1 MLVRNEICENLK
13 MCLQERIPQAQILL
27 DDIIIY
33 DINNAPF
40 IVIKQNNTEISSP
53 TSGNWKH
60 NLGLEVNIITQSK
73 AQGDTL
79 LELSLSVLETFKG
92 VKNITGINVEKIQNA
107 TSEALSVNIE
117 LEIMY
122 FTPSYK
128 A

>member
-1 MLVRNEICENLK
+1 M
-13 MCLQERIPQAQILL
+13 M
-27 DDIIIY
+27 
-33 DINNAPF
+33 
-40 IVIKQNNTEISSP
+40 SS
-53 TSGNWKH
+53 SGNWKH

-73 AQGDTL
+73 AQLDTL

-92 VKNITGINVEKIQNA
+92 VKNITGINVEKIQIA
-107 TSEALSVNIE
+107 TSEALSVSIE